1 MQLPEAKICV
11 VVVAKGSE
19 KIVTCPAL
27 DFGGLQM
34 IFVNRIGVP
43 DVPLEVYSFFNLRF
57 HIVIFKYYSW
67 LSFY

>member
-1 MQLPEAKICV
+1 MRLPEAKICV

-43 DVPLEVYSFFNLRF
+43 GLFFFKFTFSYSYLNSN
-57 HIVIFKYYSW
+57 ITAG
-67 LSFY
+67 